1 MKDIK
6 IFVSYKNKN
15 KLTNSEIIQPIQT
28 GRSISNEIFEDMIG
42 DDTGENISAENDKY
56 CELTAQ
62 YWAWKNYDKLG
73 NPDYI
78 GFMHY
83 RRHFMFDGWQGD
95 SQNVWLPNGNVYF
108 VPFISNKYLQHIS
121 DKNINKQLVD
131 CDCITI
137 KPYDLPYI
145 GSRSCREQYGKLVR
159 QGVSNFDIF
168 IKTAKEIAPNYI
180 PEIEMIEHGSLQ
192 YLCNM
197 FVMNKDLFFEY
208 SKFCFDV
215 LFATEKR
222 IKVDLSDKDA
232 ARALGYFGEFLL
244 SVFIFKLK
252 KNKNIRIRELN
263 ASFILSD
270 KIIKYPKIPY
280 LYYKF
285 MSKFVWGAKRK
296 KYQERKKEYKNIYK
310 TIKNLENINQRC

>member
-1 MKDIK
+1 MKTKILISYHDEHKLIKSDI
-6 IFVSYKNKN
+6 
-15 KLTNSEIIQPIQT
+15 LQPIQT
-28 GRSISNEIFEDMIG
+28 GCANATKLFDGMLR
-42 DDTGENISAENDKY
+42 DDDGENISERNNQY
-56 CELTAQ
+56 NELSAQ
-62 YWAWKNYDKLG
+62 YWAWKNYEKLD

-95 SQNVWLPNGNVYF
+95 NQNVWLPNGNVYF

-121 DKNINKQLVD
+121 DENINKQLAD
-131 CDCITI
+131 CDCIAI
-137 KPYDLPYI
+137 KPYDLSYI

-159 QGVSNFDIF
+159 QDVSNFDIF

-180 PEIEMIEHGSLQ
+180 PEIEMIENGSQQ

-197 FVMNKDLFFEY
+197 FVMNKNLFFEY
-208 SKFCFDV
+208 SAFCFNV

-222 IKVDLSDKDA
+222 IKVDVSDKDA

-270 KIIKYPKIPY
+270 KIIKYPKLSY

-296 KYQERKKEYKNIYK
+296 KYQEKRKKLKAL
-310 TIKNLENINQRC
+310 IKQTKQFLKGIK